1 MLRAS
6 TLARVLRDLKVERE
20 EISERK
26 SVYDHDTNR
35 AIVALSRFTKIV
47 QKETAPDTRRTA
59 GPDAGGKKESAPPP
73 PPPPEISE
81 DKPDDD
87 SDPTPVWAKRAYR
100 LIALKTHPDR
110 INSDESLTDSQRDR
124 LVSLYREATEAYHNK
139 NYEALAEVAAELEIE
154 VDMPVADLEKALES
168 KIKSVRSEIANMQK
182 TLSWH
187 WGISFGDMQKRVL
200 VLKGCCK
207 VMKIPTPEDSV
218 LEDIIKELESQPDFD
233 IVDRLGRV
241 RRIKSGADR
250 RKLGTRPVKRI
261 R

>member
-1 MLRAS
+1 MSRSS
-6 TLARVLRDLKVERE
+6 TLARVLRDLKIERE

-47 QKETAPDTRRTA
+47 ERETSPDTRRAAT
-59 GPDAGGKKESAPPP
+59 PDANNKKESKPEPQL
-73 PPPPEISE
+73 PPEVSE
-81 DKPDDD
+81 EKQDEDN
-87 SDPTPVWAKRAYR
+87 DPTPVWVKKAFR
-100 LIALKTHPDR
+100 LIALRTHPDK

-124 LVSLYREATEAYHNK
+124 LVSLYREAAEAYRTK
-139 NYEALAEVAAELEIE
+139 NYELLAEVAAELEIE
-154 VDMPVADLEKALES
+154 VDMPISELEKALES
-168 KIKSVRSEIANMQK
+168 KIKSVRSEIANIQK

-187 WGISFGDMQKRVL
+187 WGISFGDMQKRVQ
-200 VLKGCCK
+200 VLRGCCK
-207 VMKIPTPEDSV
+207 AMGIPIPEDPI
-218 LEDIIKELESQPDFD
+218 LEDIVRELESQPDFD
-233 IVDRLGRV
+233 IIDRLGRV